1 MNGIGERIKSVRK
14 QKGLTQQKFAD
25 ALGLKRNT
33 VGGYEIET
41 VTPSDR
47 TIQDICAVFGVNELW
62 LRTGNGDPYTPE
74 SRDEQIAKIPSAAI
88 VSNATARNRLIRAL
102 ARLPDEAFPMIEQI
116 ILDAAKALQNEK
128 LE

>member
-1 MNGIGERIKSVRK
+1 MNGIGERIKTVRK
-14 QKGLTQQKFAD
+14 QKGFTQQKFAD

-33 VGGYEIET
+33 VGGYEIES

-62 LRTGNGDPYTPE
+62 LRSGNGEPFTPE
-74 SRDEQIAKIPSAAI
+74 SRDEQIAKILSSAI
-88 VSNATARNRLIRAL
+88 VSNTTARNRLIRAL

-116 ILDAAKALQNEK
+116 ILDAAKALENEK
-128 LE
+128 SG

>member
-1 MNGIGERIKSVRK
+1 MNGIGERIKTVRK

-33 VGGYEIET
+33 VGGYEIES

-62 LRTGNGDPYTPE
+62 LRSGNGDPFTPE
-74 SRDEQIAKIPSAAI
+74 SRDEQIAKILSSAI
-88 VSNATARNRLIRAL
+88 VSNATARDRLIRAL
-102 ARLPDEAFPMIEQI
+102 ARLPDDAFPMIEQI
-116 ILDAAKALQNEK
+116 ILDAAKALENEK
-128 LE
+128 SE